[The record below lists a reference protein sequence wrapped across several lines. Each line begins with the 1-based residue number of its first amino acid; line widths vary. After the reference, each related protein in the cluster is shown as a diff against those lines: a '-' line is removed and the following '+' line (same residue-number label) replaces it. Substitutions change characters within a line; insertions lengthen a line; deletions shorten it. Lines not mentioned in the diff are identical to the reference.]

1 MLININLYEA
11 KYKQEDIWVCLLKAI
26 KSSLFLCIAIVII
39 VQLLSLRPAMADD
52 IIKAEEWFNNLTTY
66 QAKFTQ
72 IASDGSHKTGQF
84 SLKRPHFSRFD
95 YDDPDPLTLIT
106 TEAWLHVDEADR
118 RQVTSYPIN
127 ETPLALILNERVQLR
142 EGESEVETKSEIRD
156 GVILITLEQHSG
168 LAAGTVV
175 LEFSREPF
183 ELRRWLITDS
193 NGISTS
199 IFLSEPKKGI
209 TLSQRLFVPTNYPAQ
224 N

>member
-1 MLININLYEA
+1 MLINMNLYEE
-11 KYKQEDIWVCLLKAI
+11 KYKQEDIWACRLKAM
-26 KSSLFLCIAIVII
+26 KSSLFFCIAIVII

-52 IIKAEEWFNNLTTY
+52 INKAEEWFNSLTTY

-72 IASDGSHKTGQF
+72 VASDGSHKTGQF

-106 TEAWLHVDEADR
+106 TKAWLHVDEADR

-127 ETPLALILNERVQLR
+127 ETPLALILDERVQLR
-142 EGESEVETKSEIRD
+142 ETEVETKSEIRD

-168 LAAGTVV
+168 LAAGKVV
-175 LEFSREPF
+175 LEFSQDPF
-183 ELRRWLITDS
+183 ELRRWLITDA
-193 NGISTS
+193 NGITTT

-209 TLSQRLFVPTNYPAQ
+209 TLSPRLFVPTNYPAQ

>member
-11 KYKQEDIWVCLLKAI
+11 KYNQGDIWICLFKAI
-26 KSSLFLCIAIVII
+26 KGSLLLCIAIVII
-39 VQLLSLRPAMADD
+39 MQLLSLRPAMADD
-52 IIKAEEWFNNLTTY
+52 VIKAEEWFNNLTTY

-72 IASDGSHKTGQF
+72 TASDGSHKTGQF

-106 TEAWLHVDEADR
+106 TKAWLHVDEADR

-142 EGESEVETKSEIRD
+142 EAEVETKSEIRD
-156 GVILITLEQHSG
+156 GIILITLEQHSG
-168 LAAGTVV
+168 LAAGKVV
-175 LEFSREPF
+175 LEFSQDPF
-183 ELRRWLITDS
+183 ELRRWLITDA
-193 NGISTS
+193 NGITTT

-209 TLSQRLFVPTNYPAQ
+209 TLSPRLFVPTNYPAQ